1 MLAMAPAGYPQ
12 LRPWRGAPVLLA
24 SAALLACA
32 HPQAASAHAIQSTLE
47 TLGSLSRAYTGSS
60 TGAGTDAAGTGAAG
74 PSFALASSFS
84 TGAPVADASVKLVP
98 PGGTPIA
105 LGRTDARG
113 QLNFQ
118 LPAGARSD
126 WEIQVDGG
134 PGHRD
139 YLELPKGA
147 VRPTATT
154 FKVQPQ
160 DSANPPNRL
169 LPPLLG
175 LGLVGALAGL
185 WVVRTPQS

>member
-1 MLAMAPAGYPQ
+1 MAPGFPQ
-12 LRPWRGAPVLLA
+12 LRPMCAAPVLLA
-24 SAALLACA
+24 SGALLAFA

-47 TLGSLSRAYTGSS
+47 TVGSLSQAYTGSS
-60 TGAGTDAAGTGAAG
+60 KGPGAAAAG
-74 PSFALASSFS
+74 PRFALASSFS
-84 TGAPVADASVKLVP
+84 TGVPVADATVKLVP

-105 LGRTDARG
+105 LGRTDTRG

-118 LPAGARSD
+118 LPAGAGSD

-147 VRPTATT
+147 VRPAATT

-160 DSANPPNRL
+160 HSPNPPNRL
-169 LPPLLG
+169 LTPLLG
-175 LGLVGALAGL
+175 LGIVGALAGL
-185 WVVRTPQS
+185 WVVRTPHS

>member
-1 MLAMAPAGYPQ
+1 MAPAGYPQ
-12 LRPWRGAPVLLA
+12 LRPWRIAPVLLA
-24 SAALLACA
+24 SGALLAFA
-32 HPQAASAHAIQSTLE
+32 HPQAASAHAIQTSLE
-47 TLGSLSRAYTGSS
+47 TLSSLSRAYTGAS
-60 TGAGTDAAGTGAAG
+60 TVPDTAAAG

-139 YLELPKGA
+139 YLELPNGA
-147 VRPTATT
+147 VRPAATT
-154 FKVQPQ
+154 LMMQPQ
-160 DSANPPNRL
+160 ASANPPNRL

>member
-1 MLAMAPAGYPQ
+1 
-12 LRPWRGAPVLLA
+12 VLLA
-24 SAALLACA
+24 SGALLACA
-32 HPQAASAHAIQSTLE
+32 NPQAASAHAIQTSLE
-47 TLGSLSRAYTGSS
+47 TLSSLSRAYTGSS
-60 TGAGTDAAGTGAAG
+60 TGPGTAAAG

-139 YLELPKGA
+139 YLELPNGA
-147 VRPTATT
+147 VRPAATT
-154 FKVQPQ
+154 LMMQPQ
-160 DSANPPNRL
+160 GSANPPIRL

-185 WVVRTPQS
+185 WVVRTP

>member
-1 MLAMAPAGYPQ
+1 MLAMAPGLPQ
-12 LRPWRGAPVLLA
+12 LRRLAGAPVLLA

-60 TGAGTDAAGTGAAG
+60 TGAGTGAAG

-84 TGAPVADASVKLVP
+84 TGVPVADASVKLVP

-118 LPAGARSD
+118 LPAGAGSD

-147 VRPTATT
+147 VRPAATT

-160 DSANPPNRL
+160 DFPTPPNRL

-175 LGLVGALAGL
+175 LCLVGALAGL
-185 WVVRTPQS
+185 WIVRPPQS

>member
-1 MLAMAPAGYPQ
+1 MAPGFPQ
-12 LRPWRGAPVLLA
+12 LRPMCAAPVLLA
-24 SAALLACA
+24 SGALLAFA
-32 HPQAASAHAIQSTLE
+32 HPQAASAHAIQTSLE
-47 TLGSLSRAYTGSS
+47 TLSSLSRAYTGAS
-60 TGAGTDAAGTGAAG
+60 TGPGTAVAG

-118 LPAGARSD
+118 LPAGAGSD

-147 VRPTATT
+147 VRPAATT
-154 FKVQPQ
+154 FKVQRQ
-160 DSANPPNRL
+160 DSTNPPNRL
-169 LPPLLG
+169 LTPLLG
-175 LGLVGALAGL
+175 LGIVGALAGL
-185 WVVRTPQS
+185 WVVRTP

>member
-1 MLAMAPAGYPQ
+1 MAPAGYPQ
-12 LRPWRGAPVLLA
+12 LRRLAGAPVLLA

-47 TLGSLSRAYTGSS
+47 TLSSLSRAYTGSS
-60 TGAGTDAAGTGAAG
+60 TGAGTGAAG

-139 YLELPKGA
+139 YLELPNGA
-147 VRPTATT
+147 VRPAATT
-154 FKVQPQ
+154 LLKQPQ
-160 DSANPPNRL
+160 GSANPPNRL

>member
-1 MLAMAPAGYPQ
+1 MAPAGYPQ
-12 LRPWRGAPVLLA
+12 LRPLLGAPVLLA
-24 SAALLACA
+24 SGALLACA
-32 HPQAASAHAIQSTLE
+32 HPQAASAHAIQTSLE
-47 TLGSLSRAYTGSS
+47 TLSSLSRAYTGSS
-60 TGAGTDAAGTGAAG
+60 TGPDTAASG

-139 YLELPKGA
+139 YLELPNGA
-147 VRPTATT
+147 VRPAATT
-154 FKVQPQ
+154 YPQPQ
-160 DSANPPNRL
+160 ASPNPPSRRL
-169 LPPLLG
+169 TPLLG

-185 WVVRTPQS
+185 WVVRTP

>member
-1 MLAMAPAGYPQ
+1 M
-12 LRPWRGAPVLLA
+12 
-24 SAALLACA
+24 
-32 HPQAASAHAIQSTLE
+32 
-47 TLGSLSRAYTGSS
+47 
-60 TGAGTDAAGTGAAG
+60 
-74 PSFALASSFS
+74 
-84 TGAPVADASVKLVP
+84 ADASVKLVP

-139 YLELPKGA
+139 YLELPNGA
-147 VRPTATT
+147 VRPAATT
-154 FKVQPQ
+154 LMMQPQ
-160 DSANPPNRL
+160 GSANPPIRL

-185 WVVRTPQS
+185 WVVRTP

>member
-1 MLAMAPAGYPQ
+1 
-12 LRPWRGAPVLLA
+12 
-24 SAALLACA
+24 
-32 HPQAASAHAIQSTLE
+32 
-47 TLGSLSRAYTGSS
+47 
-60 TGAGTDAAGTGAAG
+60 
-74 PSFALASSFS
+74 
-84 TGAPVADASVKLVP
+84 VADASVKLVP

-139 YLELPKGA
+139 YLELPNGA
-147 VRPTATT
+147 VRPAATT
-154 FKVQPQ
+154 YPQPQ
-160 DSANPPNRL
+160 ASPNPPNRL
-169 LPPLLG
+169 LTPLLG

-185 WVVRTPQS
+185 WIVRTP

>member
-1 MLAMAPAGYPQ
+1 MAPGCPQ
-12 LRPWRGAPVLLA
+12 LRPLAGAPVILANSALLTSATLLA
-24 SAALLACA
+24 LA
-32 HPQAASAHAIQSTLE
+32 HPQAAAAHAIQSTLE

-60 TGAGTDAAGTGAAG
+60 TGPDTAAAG

-118 LPAGARSD
+118 LPAGAGSD

-139 YLELPKGA
+139 YLELPKGT
-147 VRPTATT
+147 VRPAATT

-160 DSANPPNRL
+160 YPPNPPNRL

-175 LGLVGALAGL
+175 FGLVGALAGL
-185 WVVRTPQS
+185 WVVRTPHS

>member
-1 MLAMAPAGYPQ
+1 MAPAGYPQ
-12 LRPWRGAPVLLA
+12 LRPWRIAPVLLA
-24 SAALLACA
+24 SGALLVFA
-32 HPQAASAHAIQSTLE
+32 HPQAASAHAIQTSLE
-47 TLGSLSRAYTGSS
+47 TLSSLSRAYTGSS
-60 TGAGTDAAGTGAAG
+60 TGPDTAAAG

-139 YLELPKGA
+139 YLELPNGA
-147 VRPTATT
+147 VRPAAPTLL
-154 FKVQPQ
+154 KQPQ
-160 DSANPPNRL
+160 GSANPPNRL

>member
-1 MLAMAPAGYPQ
+1 MAPGFPQ
-12 LRPWRGAPVLLA
+12 LRPLRGAPVLLA
-24 SAALLACA
+24 SGALLVFA
-32 HPQAASAHAIQSTLE
+32 HPQAASAHAIQTSLE
-47 TLGSLSRAYTGSS
+47 TLSSLSRAYTGSS
-60 TGAGTDAAGTGAAG
+60 TGPDKAAAG

-98 PGGTPIA
+98 PGGTPIV

-139 YLELPKGA
+139 YLELPNGA
-147 VRPTATT
+147 VRPAATT
-154 FKVQPQ
+154 LLKQPQ
-160 DSANPPNRL
+160 GSPNTPIRL

>member
-1 MLAMAPAGYPQ
+1 MTLGFPQLNPLRGGAPA
-12 LRPWRGAPVLLA
+12 LLA
-24 SAALLACA
+24 SAALLALA
-32 HPQAASAHAIQSTLE
+32 HPQAASAHAIQTTLE
-47 TLGSLSRAYTGSS
+47 SLGSLSRAYMGSS
-60 TGAGTDAAGTGAAG
+60 TGAAG

-84 TGAPVADASVKLVP
+84 TGAPVADASVRLMP

-118 LPAGARSD
+118 LPAGARAD
-126 WEIQVDGG
+126 WEVQVDGG

-147 VRPTATT
+147 LRPAASSS
-154 FKVQPQ
+154 FVLPEGLPQPP
-160 DSANPPNRL
+160 SRL
-169 LPPLLG
+169 LQPLLG

-185 WVVRTPQS
+185 WLVRTPQT

>member
-1 MLAMAPAGYPQ
+1 MAPAGYPQ

-84 TGAPVADASVKLVP
+84 TGAPVADATVKLVP

-118 LPAGARSD
+118 LPAGAGTD

-147 VRPTATT
+147 VRPAATT

-160 DSANPPNRL
+160 DSPNPPNRL
-169 LPPLLG
+169 LPPL

>member
-1 MLAMAPAGYPQ
+1 MAPAGYPQ
-12 LRPWRGAPVLLA
+12 LRPLLGAPVLLA
-24 SAALLACA
+24 SGALLTCA
-32 HPQAASAHAIQSTLE
+32 HPQAASAHAIQTSLE
-47 TLGSLSRAYTGSS
+47 TLSSLSRAYTGSN
-60 TGAGTDAAGTGAAG
+60 TGPDTAASG

-139 YLELPKGA
+139 YLELPNGA
-147 VRPTATT
+147 VRPAATT
-154 FKVQPQ
+154 YPQPQ
-160 DSANPPNRL
+160 ASANPPSRL

>member
-1 MLAMAPAGYPQ
+1 MAPAGYPQ
-12 LRPWRGAPVLLA
+12 LRPWRIAPVLLA
-24 SAALLACA
+24 SGALLAFA
-32 HPQAASAHAIQSTLE
+32 HPQAASAHAIQTSLE
-47 TLGSLSRAYTGSS
+47 TLSSLSRAYTGAS
-60 TGAGTDAAGTGAAG
+60 TGPGTAAAG
-74 PSFALASSFS
+74 PRFALASSFS
-84 TGAPVADASVKLVP
+84 TGAPVADATVKLVP

-118 LPAGARSD
+118 LPAGAGSD

-139 YLELPKGA
+139 YLELPIGV
-147 VRPTATT
+147 VRPAATT

>member
-1 MLAMAPAGYPQ
+1 MAPGFPQ
-12 LRPWRGAPVLLA
+12 LRPLRGAPVLLA
-24 SAALLACA
+24 SGALLAFA
-32 HPQAASAHAIQSTLE
+32 HPQAASAHAIQTTLE
-47 TLGSLSRAYTGSS
+47 TLSSLSRAYTGSS
-60 TGAGTDAAGTGAAG
+60 TGPDTAAAG
-74 PSFALASSFS
+74 PSITLASSFS

-139 YLELPKGA
+139 YLELPNGA
-147 VRPTATT
+147 GRPAATT
-154 FKVQPQ
+154 LLKQPQ
-160 DSANPPNRL
+160 GSANTPNRL

-185 WVVRTPQS
+185 WVVRTP

>member
-1 MLAMAPAGYPQ
+1 MAPAGYPQ
-12 LRPWRGAPVLLA
+12 LRPLLGAPVLLA
-24 SAALLACA
+24 SGALLTCA
-32 HPQAASAHAIQSTLE
+32 HPQAASAHAIQTSLE
-47 TLGSLSRAYTGSS
+47 TLSSLSRAYTGSN
-60 TGAGTDAAGTGAAG
+60 TGPDTAAAG

-118 LPAGARSD
+118 LPAGTGSD

-139 YLELPKGA
+139 YLELPKAA
-147 VRPTATT
+147 VRPAATT
-154 FKVQPQ
+154 YPRPQ
-160 DSANPPNRL
+160 ASPNPPNRL
-169 LPPLLG
+169 LTPLLG

-185 WVVRTPQS
+185 WVVRTP

>member
-1 MLAMAPAGYPQ
+1 MAPGYPQ
-12 LRPWRGAPVLLA
+12 LRRLAGAPVLLA
-24 SAALLACA
+24 SAALLAGA
-32 HPQAASAHAIQSTLE
+32 HPQAASAHAIQSSLE

-147 VRPTATT
+147 VRPATTT

-160 DSANPPNRL
+160 DSPNPPNRL
-169 LPPLLG
+169 LPPLLA

-185 WVVRTPQS
+185 WVVRTP

>member
-1 MLAMAPAGYPQ
+1 MAPGFPQ
-12 LRPWRGAPVLLA
+12 TRPMRGAPVLLA
-24 SAALLACA
+24 STALLALA
-32 HPQAASAHAIQSTLE
+32 HPQPAAAHAIQTTLE
-47 TLGSLSRAYTGSS
+47 SLASLSRAYTGAS
-60 TGAGTDAAGTGAAG
+60 TGAAG
-74 PSFALASSFS
+74 ASFALASSFS
-84 TGAPVADASVKLVP
+84 TGVPVADASVKLVP

-113 QLNFQ
+113 HLNFQ

-126 WEIQVDGG
+126 WDVQVDGG

-147 VRPTATT
+147 VRPADASL
-154 FKVQPQ
+154 FVLPQ
-160 DSANPPNRL
+160 ASPQLTSRL
-169 LPPLLG
+169 LHPLLG

>member
-1 MLAMAPAGYPQ
+1 MAPGFPQ
-12 LRPWRGAPVLLA
+12 LRPLAGAPVVLANSALLA
-24 SAALLACA
+24 SAALLALA

-74 PSFALASSFS
+74 TSFVLASSFS
-84 TGAPVADASVKLVP
+84 TGAPVADATVKLVP

-118 LPAGARSD
+118 LPAGAGTD

-139 YLELPKGA
+139 YLELPNGA
-147 VRPTATT
+147 VRPAATT

-160 DSANPPNRL
+160 DSPNPPNHL

-185 WVVRTPQS
+185 WVVRTP

>member
-1 MLAMAPAGYPQ
+1 VILANSA
-12 LRPWRGAPVLLA
+12 LLA
-24 SAALLACA
+24 SAALLALA
-32 HPQAASAHAIQSTLE
+32 QPQTASAHAIQSTLE
-47 TLGSLSRAYTGSS
+47 TVGSLSQAYTSS
-60 TGAGTDAAGTGAAG
+60 SAGPGAAAAG
-74 PSFALASSFS
+74 PRFALASSFS
-84 TGAPVADASVKLVP
+84 TGAPVADATVKLVP

-118 LPAGARSD
+118 LPAGAGSD

-147 VRPTATT
+147 VRPAATT

-160 DSANPPNRL
+160 DSTNPPNRL
-169 LPPLLG
+169 LTPLLG

-185 WVVRTPQS
+185 WVVRTPHS

>member
-74 PSFALASSFS
+74 TSFALASSFS
-84 TGAPVADASVKLVP
+84 TGAPVADATVKLVP

-118 LPAGARSD
+118 LPAGAGSD

-147 VRPTATT
+147 VRPAATT

-160 DSANPPNRL
+160 YSTNPPNRL
-169 LPPLLG
+169 LTPLLG
-175 LGLVGALAGL
+175 LGIVGALAGL
-185 WVVRTPQS
+185 WVVRTPHS

>member
-1 MLAMAPAGYPQ
+1 
-12 LRPWRGAPVLLA
+12 VLLA

-32 HPQAASAHAIQSTLE
+32 HPPAASAHAIQSTLE
-47 TLGSLSRAYTGSS
+47 TLGSLSRAYTGSN
-60 TGAGTDAAGTGAAG
+60 TGAGTGAAG

-118 LPAGARSD
+118 LPAGAGSD

-147 VRPTATT
+147 VRPAATT
-154 FKVQPQ
+154 FNVQPQ
-160 DSANPPNRL
+160 DFPNPPNRL

-185 WVVRTPQS
+185 WVVRPPQS

>member
-1 MLAMAPAGYPQ
+1 MAPGYPQ
-12 LRPWRGAPVLLA
+12 LCRLAGAPVLLA

-32 HPQAASAHAIQSTLE
+32 LPQAASALAIQSTLE
-47 TLGSLSRAYTGSS
+47 TLSSLSRAYTGSS
-60 TGAGTDAAGTGAAG
+60 TGAGTGAAG

-139 YLELPKGA
+139 YLELPNGA
-147 VRPTATT
+147 VRPAATT

-160 DSANPPNRL
+160 DSPNPPNHL

-185 WVVRTPQS
+185 WVVRTP